1 MIDTD
6 DTDFDASEDNDD
18 FSEDIISIDENMNKE
33 MNASKRDVRAEIE
46 KRLEMIALR
55 KKMSD
60 FYDDELFN

>member
-1 MIDTD
+1 
-6 DTDFDASEDNDD
+6 
-18 FSEDIISIDENMNKE
+18 

-60 FYDDELFN
+60 FYEDELFN